1 MERRLSAIMVADVV
15 GFSRL
20 MRSNEVGTLRELK
33 AHLSELVE
41 ESIVSSSGRIVKN
54 IGDGLIAE
62 FSSVVSAASCAAD
75 IQQGMQQR
83 NQNTPIDRRIEFRI
97 GINVGDVI
105 HDNDDVFGDGV
116 NVAAR
121 IEPLAK
127 PGGVAISGMAHE
139 QIRGKTGL
147 LFEDAGAHSLKN
159 IDQPVQLFH
168 LLLEGGPRTNMRTP
182 VRELS
187 VAVIPFVN
195 ISGDAEQEYFADGI
209 TEDLITDLSKVSE
222 LFVVGRN
229 SVFAY
234 KDKATNLI
242 QIAHELGVR
251 YLLEGSVR
259 KAGQKVRITAQFIDG
274 NTGGH
279 IWAER
284 YDRDLTDIFA
294 LQDEITKTIVEQLQ
308 LTLGANE
315 TREIEKTPTQDI
327 DAYSFYLKGRQFFH
341 MRTKRYLNMGREMF
355 VKAVELDP
363 TFARAYAGIADCDS
377 FASSWF
383 GANVSV
389 DEILAT
395 SIKAIELEPDLAEAH
410 AAKGL
415 ALLSADRRDEAE
427 QSLKRALEID
437 PLCYEPHYYFARYCV
452 VQQAYEDASTHYTR
466 ALEIR
471 PDDYRSP
478 LLLDSVLKTLGRD
491 DERKNYVQLGL
502 KRAENAVVLHPDNA
516 DPLELGASVLA
527 AHGDFVR
534 AREWLDRALII
545 DPEMEGS
552 KYNIACTYS
561 LLGEIDRAIDLLEDV
576 VASAGPDSLKWINA
590 DPDMDPIRDHPRYQA
605 LMQTS

>member
-20 MRSNEVGTLRELK
+20 MRSNEVGTLQELK
-33 AHLSELVE
+33 THLGELFE
-41 ESIVSSSGRIVKN
+41 HSITKNSGRVVKN

-62 FSSVVSAASCAAD
+62 FSSAVGAAVCAAD
-75 IQQGMQQR
+75 IQLGMRQR
-83 NQNTPIDRRIEFRI
+83 NQHIPPDRRIEFRI
-97 GINVGDVI
+97 GINSGDI
-105 HDNDDVFGDGV
+105 IRDGDDIFGDGV
-116 NVAAR
+116 NIAAR
-121 IEPLAK
+121 IETLAK
-127 PGGVAISGMAHE
+127 PGGVAISAIAHE
-139 QIRGKTGL
+139 QIRGKTEL
-147 LFEDAGAHSLKN
+147 VFEDAGKHSLKN
-159 IDQPVQLFH
+159 IDQPVQLYH
-168 LLLEGGPRTNMRTP
+168 LLLDDRSTTAKVAPSRD
-182 VRELS
+182 LS

-195 ISGDAEQEYFADGI
+195 MSGDAEQEYFADGI
-209 TEDLITDLSKVSE
+209 TEDLITDLTKVSD

-234 KDKATNLI
+234 KGRATNLI
-242 QIAHELGVR
+242 RIAHELGVR

-259 KAGQKVRITAQFIDG
+259 KAGQRVRITAQFIDG

-308 LTLGANE
+308 LTLGASE
-315 TREIEKTPTQDI
+315 AREIEKAHTKDV
-327 DAYSFYLKGRQFFH
+327 DAYSFYLKGRQYYH
-341 MRTKRYLNMGREMF
+341 MRTKRYLNMSREMF
-355 VKAVELDP
+355 VKAVEIDP
-363 TFARAYAGIADCDS
+363 AFARAYAGIADCDS

-395 SIKAIELEPDLAEAH
+395 TKKAIELEPNLAEAH
-410 AAKGL
+410 AAMGL
-415 ALLSADRRDEAE
+415 ALLNADQRNEAE
-427 QSLKRALEID
+427 QSLKRALDID

-452 VQQAYEDASTHYTR
+452 VQKAYNEAAKHFIR

-478 LLLDSVLKTLGRD
+478 FLLDSVLRNLGRD
-491 DERKNYVQLGL
+491 DERESYVQLGL

-527 AHGDFVR
+527 AIGEFDR
-534 AREWLDRALII
+534 ARNWLERARAI
-545 DPEMEGS
+545 DPDMEGS

-561 LLGEIDRAIDLLEDV
+561 LLGEVDRAIDLLELV
-576 VASAGPDSLKWINA
+576 VAKAGPDSLNWIKA
-590 DPDMDPIRDHPRYQA
+590 DPDMDPIRDHPRFKA
-605 LMQTS
+605 LMRIN